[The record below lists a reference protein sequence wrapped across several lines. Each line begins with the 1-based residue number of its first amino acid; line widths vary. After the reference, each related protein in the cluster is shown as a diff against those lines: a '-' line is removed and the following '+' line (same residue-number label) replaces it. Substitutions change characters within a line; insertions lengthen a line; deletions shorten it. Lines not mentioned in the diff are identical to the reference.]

1 MQSIA
6 EAMPGRKLKK
16 HPIFRWLMVTSHKD
30 IGLLYII
37 TALIFFLVGGV
48 EAMLIRIQLS
58 VPNSTFLSPEA
69 YNQIFTMHGT
79 TMIFLLAM
87 PLLAGLAN
95 YFVPIMIG
103 ARDMAF
109 PRLNGL
115 SYWFFLFGGLIM
127 YSSFF
132 LGGAA
137 DAGWFAYAPLTS
149 KEFSPSHGIDFW
161 VLGIFMT
168 GLGSTIGSINFIV
181 TILNTSGQGSY

>member
-1 MQSIA
+1 MQPTT
-6 EAMPGRKLKK
+6 EAVPLPRPYHQK
-16 HPIFRWLMVTSHKD
+16 IFRWLTATNHKD
-30 IGLLYII
+30 IGLLYIV
-37 TALIFFLVGGV
+37 TALIFFLIGGT
-48 EAMLIRIQLS
+48 EAMLIRIQLGM
-58 VPNSTFLSPEA
+58 PNNTFLSPEV

-95 YFVPIMIG
+95 YFIPLMIG

-115 SYWFFLFGGLIM
+115 SYWFFLFGGLLM

-137 DAGWFAYAPLTS
+137 DAGWFAYAPLTA
-149 KEFSPSHGIDFW
+149 KEFLALAWDGF
-161 VLGIFMT
+161 LGF
-168 GLGSTIGSINFIV
+168 GHLHDRPGV
-181 TILNTSGQGSY
+181 DRRLD

>member
-1 MQSIA
+1 MQSNTETQPFARTKID
-6 EAMPGRKLKK
+6 KIL
-16 HPIFRWLMVTSHKD
+16 HWFTTTNHKD

-37 TALIFFLVGGV
+37 TALIYFLIGGV
-48 EAMLIRIQLS
+48 EAMLIRIQLGQ
-58 VPNSTFLSPEA
+58 PNNTFLSPEA

-95 YFVPIMIG
+95 YFVPLMIG

-115 SYWFFLFGGLIM
+115 SYWFFLFGGLLM

-137 DAGWFAYAPLTS
+137 DAGWFAYAPLTA
-149 KEFSPSHGIDFW
+149 KEFSPTHGIDFW

-168 GLGSTIGSINFIV
+168 GLGSTAGSINFIV
-181 TILNTSGQGSY
+181 TILNMRLRG